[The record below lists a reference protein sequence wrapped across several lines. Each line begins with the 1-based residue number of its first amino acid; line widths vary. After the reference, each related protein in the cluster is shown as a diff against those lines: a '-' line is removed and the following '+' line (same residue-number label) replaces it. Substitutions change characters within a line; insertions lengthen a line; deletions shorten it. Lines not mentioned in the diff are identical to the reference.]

1 MANIMIVDDS
11 KLIRRKL
18 AEILTSAGHKIV
30 AECERGDEALKA
42 YRTYKPDLV
51 TMDIHMPGMNGIE
64 ALTEIKQADSKAI
77 VLMIS
82 AASQETM
89 ILEGIHKGAAG
100 FMVKPFTD
108 ERVLSNVNRLLAPLG
123 KKPEVKKD
131 KPALKDL
138 NFDENISGLIL
149 IIDDSKMVLKI
160 TSDILA
166 KDQHNIITA
175 KNGKDGIELARTG
188 TPDLIIL
195 DIEMPDMDGYDV
207 LKELKKDE
215 ITKNIPVIMHSTRTK
230 KEDILLAMKLGV
242 IDYIAKN
249 CSEVL
254 IRGKIKSSLIQAK
267 MKKEHLEQ
275 NSTASIIIDKKGF
288 TTYINFRFSLKSETA
303 IAERK
308 KVFSGAFLKTMMND
322 SIILDF
328 RQINEMTESELSHM
342 KYIFTLFPDKEL
354 ILVCGKHYGAFVSEF
369 EVEGK
374 NRFFISMG
382 DAETY
387 IENRDEVTDFLDMEG
402 FNF

>member
-18 AEILTSAGHKIV
+18 TDVLTAAGHKIV

-42 YRTYKPDLV
+42 YLTYRPDLV
-51 TMDIHMPGMNGIE
+51 TMDIHMPGLNGIE
-64 ALTEIKQADSKAI
+64 AMEQIRKADSKAI
-77 VLMIS
+77 VLIIS
-82 AASQETM
+82 AASNEVT
-89 ILEGIHKGAAG
+89 ILEGIHKGASG

-108 ERVLSNVNRLLAPLG
+108 LRVLSNVNRLLAPLG
-123 KKPEVKKD
+123 KKPEPKKE

-138 NFDENISGLIL
+138 SFDENIQGLIL

-160 TSDILA
+160 TSDILQ
-166 KDQHNIITA
+166 KDCHNIITA
-175 KNGKDGIELARTG
+175 KNGKDGIMLAETG

-207 LKELKKDE
+207 LKELKKNE
-215 ITKNIPVIMHSTRTK
+215 VTKNIPVLMHSTRTK

-254 IRGKIKSSLIQAK
+254 IRGKIKSALIQSR
-267 MKKEHLEQ
+267 MKRELLEQ
-275 NSTASIIIDKKGF
+275 NSTANIIIDRKGF
-288 TTYINFRFSLKSETA
+288 TSYITFRFTLKSETA
-303 IAERK
+303 LAERK
-308 KVFSGAFLKTMMND
+308 KVFSGAFLKTLLPDN
-322 SIILDF
+322 IILDF
-328 RQINEMTESELSHM
+328 RQINEMNESELSHM

-369 EVEGK
+369 ELDGK

-387 IENRDEVTDFLDMEG
+387 IENRDEVTDFLDREG
-402 FNF
+402 FDF

>member
-11 KLIRRKL
+11 KLVRRKL
-18 AEILTSAGHKIV
+18 TDIITSAGHKVV

-42 YRTYKPDLV
+42 YLTFRPDLV
-51 TMDIHMPGMNGIE
+51 TMDIHMPGMNGLE
-64 ALTEIKQADSKAI
+64 AMEQIKKADENAR
-77 VLMIS
+77 VLIIS
-82 AASQETM
+82 AASQETT

-100 FMVKPFTD
+100 FMVKPFTN
-108 ERVLSNVNRLLAPLG
+108 ERVLNTVHRLLAPVLR
-123 KKPEVKKD
+123 KPEPKKE
-131 KPALKDL
+131 KKALEDL
-138 NFDENISGLIL
+138 AFDENISGLIL
-149 IIDDSKMVLKI
+149 VIDDSKMVLKI
-160 TSDILA
+160 TSDILQ

-175 KNGKDGIELARTG
+175 NNGKDGIELARTG

-215 ITKNIPVIMHSTRTK
+215 VTKTIPVIMHSSKTK
-230 KEDILLAMKLGV
+230 KDDILLAMKLGV

-249 CSEVL
+249 CSEIL
-254 IRGKIKSSLIQAK
+254 IRGKIKSALVQARVK
-267 MKKEHLEQ
+267 RELLEQ
-275 NSTASIIIDKKGF
+275 NATANLIVDRKGF
-288 TTYINFRFSLKSETA
+288 TTYLTFRFTLKSETA
-303 IAERK
+303 LDERK
-308 KVFSGAFLKTMMND
+308 KVFSGAFLKTMMQDN
-322 SIILDF
+322 IVMDF
-328 RQINEMTESELSHM
+328 RQINDMNESELSHM

-387 IENRDEVTDFLDMEG
+387 IENRNEVTDFLEMEG
-402 FNF
+402 FDF